1 PVADC
6 IDIVIQD
13 LKPDTQAV
21 REAVAAELQTM
32 FRRETVPSIPGDLF
46 TLSRSWIE
54 QAVSNATGERSN
66 TVFAPSTDITFGP
79 GIMPCLRSGPQDPHW
94 CPQNTDDALPA
105 VLGLMPPGPAWDGA
119 AVEGTVQ
126 NSYWRAYANVLS
138 YTYQRLC
145 KYVDE
150 FFCKTVNES
159 LDQWIA
165 EYG

>member
-1 PVADC
+1 
-6 IDIVIQD
+6 
-13 LKPDTQAV
+13 
-21 REAVAAELQTM
+21 
-32 FRRETVPSIPGDLF
+32 
-46 TLSRSWIE
+46 
-54 QAVSNATGERSN
+54 
-66 TVFAPSTDITFGP
+66 
-79 GIMPCLRSGPQDPHW
+79 
-94 CPQNTDDALPA
+94 
-105 VLGLMPPGPAWDGA
+105 MPPGPAWDGA

-165 EYG
+165 EYGLDDECDPYGHNLLQVEVARWSGCVEVARWSG